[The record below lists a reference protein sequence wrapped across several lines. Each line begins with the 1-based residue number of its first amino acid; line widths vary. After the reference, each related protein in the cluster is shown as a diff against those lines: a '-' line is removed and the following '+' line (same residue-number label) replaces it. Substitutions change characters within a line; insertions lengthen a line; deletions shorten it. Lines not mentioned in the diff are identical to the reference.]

1 MCKSSVKIENHSPL
15 VSVIVPVYNAE
26 RHLTECISSI
36 CNQTLQNI
44 EIILVDD
51 GSTDSSLSIINEFA
65 GKDNRIKVYQNRRF
79 AGVARNHGLQYAQG
93 EYVISLMQMTFSI
106 KHYLRM
112 HITAHINDAD
122 IVLFGK
128 RFNNQTKEITDAPWL
143 LKMNRIPKKQPF
155 SSSDIPDHI
164 FDIVTPCPWTKMF
177 RRSFILENKL
187 MFQDKIQMM

>member
-1 MCKSSVKIENHSPL
+1 MGPAQPRFNSREMIDLSMCKSSVKIENHSPL

-65 GKDNRIKVYQNRRF
+65 GKDNRIKVLHQNRRF

-93 EYVISLMQMTFSI
+93 EYVIFLDADDFFDKTLLENA
-106 KHYLRM
+106 YY
-112 HITAHINDAD
+112 TAHINDAD
-122 IVLFGK
+122 IVLFGGNDLIIK
-128 RFNNQTKEITDAPWL
+128 
-143 LKMNRIPKKQPF
+143 PKK
-155 SSSDIPDHI
+155 
-164 FDIVTPCPWTKMF
+164 
-177 RRSFILENKL
+177 
-187 MFQDKIQMM
+187 